1 MAMAEHFLA
10 RRFNR
15 PGHTLFDH
23 RTWVIA
29 SDGDIM
35 EGVAAEAMSIAGRLR
50 LGKLIVFWDDNDITI
65 DGRTSLSL
73 GEDVLA
79 RVAACG
85 WHTESV
91 ADGEDVEALVR
102 AAEAAKDDPRPS
114 FIRVKTIIGYPAPNK
129 RDTSGAHG
137 APLGKDEIL
146 ATKKLMGWPEAPFHV
161 PAELAAATEAIRM
174 KGQQARAA
182 WEGALEAYRAAF
194 PAEAAELEASL
205 EGRLPE
211 GWSQGLP
218 EFPADPK
225 GVATRKASHKVLNA
239 LAARLP
245 NLVGGSADLACSNL
259 TYMDGLPDFLPEVEG
274 VPRNVAFGIREHGM
288 AAAVNGM
295 ALHGGVIPFGA
306 TFLIFSD
313 YMRPALRLAALMKV
327 KTRYVFTH
335 DSIGLGED
343 GPTHQPVEQLAVLR
357 AIPGFTVLRPADANE
372 TRVCWELAIEADG
385 PAALVLTR
393 QNLPTLDREKLAK
406 AEGARRGAYV
416 LSEAEGG
423 APQVLLLASGSEV
436 SLALEAQAKL
446 AADGVR
452 ARVVSVPSFEL
463 FEAQDAAYRRSVL
476 PPEVT
481 ARVGVEAGIRQG
493 WDRYVGAEGGFVGM
507 RGFGASAPAE
517 VLFEKF
523 GITADAVVAEAKRV
537 L

>member
-35 EGVAAEAMSIAGRLR
+35 EGVTAEAISIAGRLG

-65 DGRTSLSL
+65 DGRTSLSFR
-73 GEDVLA
+73 EDVLA
-79 RVAACG
+79 RFEACG
-85 WHTESV
+85 WHTQSV
-91 ADGEDVEALVR
+91 EDGDDMETLEG
-102 AAEAAKDDPRPS
+102 AAELATKDPRPS
-114 FIRVKTIIGYPAPNK
+114 FIRVKTVIGHPSPNK
-129 RDTSGAHG
+129 RDTSSAHG

-146 ATKKLMGWPEAPFHV
+146 ATKQVMGWPEAPFHV
-161 PAELAAATEAIRM
+161 PTELEEATAAIRA
-174 KGQQARAA
+174 KGHDARAA
-182 WEGALEAYRAAF
+182 WEKAKEAYRAAF
-194 PAEAAELEASL
+194 PEDAAELEASL
-205 EGRLPE
+205 AGKLPD
-211 GWSQGLP
+211 GWNRGLP

-225 GVATRKASHKVLNA
+225 GVASRKASHKILNA

-259 TYMDGLPDFLPEVEG
+259 THMDGLPDFLPEAEG

-372 TRVCWELAIEADG
+372 TRVCWELAIEQNG

-423 APQVLLLASGSEV
+423 SPQVLLLATGSEV
-436 SLALEAQAKL
+436 SLALEAQAQL
-446 AADGVR
+446 GADGVR
-452 ARVVSVPSFEL
+452 ARVVSMPSFEL
-463 FEAQDAAYRRSVL
+463 FEAQDLDYRRSVL
-476 PPEVT
+476 PQEVT

-493 WDRYVGAEGGFVGM
+493 WDRYVGSEGGFVGM
-507 RGFGASAPAE
+507 DGFGASAPAE

-523 GITADAVVAEAKRV
+523 GITVAAVVAEAKRV